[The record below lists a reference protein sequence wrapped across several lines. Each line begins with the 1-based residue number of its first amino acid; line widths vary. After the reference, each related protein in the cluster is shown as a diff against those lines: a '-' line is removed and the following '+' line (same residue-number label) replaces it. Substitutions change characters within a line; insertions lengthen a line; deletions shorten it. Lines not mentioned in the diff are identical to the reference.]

1 MDYGNYST
9 TSYGA
14 QGGANG
20 GGFMPGS
27 QDSPSGKKVS
37 PIPAP
42 HATHPSLI
50 EASADA
56 AQQYG
61 KDTLRPVTIKQLVD
75 AQHPHPDAEY
85 FMIDGSEATTVT
97 FVGQIRNISKQTTNI
112 TYRLDDG
119 TGTFEVKVW
128 IDVDQ
133 ANAEDGD
140 GPANK
145 GLTEN
150 AYARVWGKLKTFGKR
165 HVVATVIR
173 PIQDYNEI
181 NYHLLEATAV
191 HLHFTRG
198 PLGSAQSNSNAAN
211 GAQQA
216 GQDGGYTNGGGDR
229 RLPPT
234 ASSGARKVYECIANT
249 PQTNEGLHMQDIA
262 TRTGMEVA
270 DVLKAGDELQGSGH
284 IYTTVDDHTWALLD
298 I

>member
-1 MDYGNYST
+1 M
-9 TSYGA
+9 
-14 QGGANG
+14 
-20 GGFMPGS
+20 
-27 QDSPSGKKVS
+27 
-37 PIPAP
+37 
-42 HATHPSLI
+42 
-50 EASADA
+50 
-56 AQQYG
+56 
-61 KDTLRPVTIKQLVD
+61 
-75 AQHPHPDAEY
+75 
-85 FMIDGSEATTVT
+85 T
-97 FVGQIRNISKQTTNI
+97 FIGQIRNISKQTTNI

-133 ANAEDGD
+133 ASAEEDGGD
-140 GPANK
+140 GAPGANK

-191 HLHFTRG
+191 HLHFARG
-198 PLGSAQSNSNAAN
+198 PVESLQNEGNKSAQN
-211 GAQQA
+211 GGQQQQQ
-216 GQDGGYTNGGGDR
+216 QDGQNGGGGYGGGGK
-229 RLPPT
+229 LPST
-234 ASSGARKVYECIANT
+234 TSGGARKVYQCIADT

-270 DVLKAGDELQGSGH
+270 DVLKAGDELQGGGF